1 MLRDVSVVLDP
12 PPNGVFTFEDT
23 VIGRVL
29 FESHRDEKLD
39 CCQVYFHC
47 WVGTHVVKSTGN
59 YQTNQVNSANYKDKD
74 VIFGTSK
81 KVYIGRGETLQKR
94 VQYEWPF
101 RFDFRSEV
109 DDAAALPSSGNYG
122 NGNIEYKVIAMP
134 LTPAQAANTEHTV
147 NAFMNPNDQLF
158 QKEAP
163 INLSGLFLS
172 AAKHLGGAAEQE
184 IQFVQIRPHNSVDGS
199 LIAFQSSQEIAAS
212 HVPQLPP
219 SIEAVREKHGFLSK
233 SPHIPFEVDLQIPR
247 GIIEDSYF
255 PMLLKVTSP
264 VRGWIE
270 NPPPA
275 TIVALKI
282 HLISLTVERASQ
294 QQQVHDRSLLL
305 VDAKGLKIPLG
316 EGGVDMGQIFP
327 IRVTGAGI
335 VPSFDTRLMSRKY
348 LLQIEARIEVARKEF
363 HVKFPD
369 VKDFEVVSQHVA
381 VGRAAPPPDAMPA
394 APKEKPV
401 YQLKHSYIGRISQ
414 DSTGVI
420 KEASVM
426 EAALAVSRALT
437 KYEVPHEFPG
447 GSLVKILPYR
457 YDRNRTNSSNFDQV
471 TDSEKIKACFAQE
484 CSLRTIE
491 PLGWSPEERLQVK
504 LSYNDVIYRENLTV
518 LFPSKF
524 LTTLGHHGLF
534 AYSRIATL
542 IWNDDLQKKW
552 GKETRNPADAVKLDA
567 VSLFNYRLSC
577 AITHGNLNESQL
589 GDFEGLYLS
598 FSKDLHHH
606 RKHIDVNAAR

>member
-1 MLRDVSVVLDP
+1 M
-12 PPNGVFTFEDT
+12 
-23 VIGRVL
+23 
-29 FESHRDEKLD
+29 
-39 CCQVYFHC
+39 
-47 WVGTHVVKSTGN
+47 VKSTGN
-59 YQTNQVNSANYKDKD
+59 YQTNQVNSANYKDRD

-101 RFDFRSEV
+101 QFDFRSEV
-109 DDAAALPSSGNYG
+109 DDAASLPTSGNYG
-122 NGNIEYKVIAMP
+122 NGNIEYKLIAMP
-134 LTPAQAANTEHTV
+134 LTPAQAANAGHTY
-147 NAFMNPNDQLF
+147 NALMNPNDQLF
-158 QKEAP
+158 QKNAP
-163 INLSGLFLS
+163 INMSGLFMS

-184 IQFVQIRPHNSVDGS
+184 IQFVQIRPRHSVNGS
-199 LIAFQSSQEIAAS
+199 LIGFQSSEQIAAS

-219 SIEAVREKHGFLSK
+219 SIEGAQEKHGFLSK

-255 PMLLKVTSP
+255 PMWLKVTSP
-264 VRGWIE
+264 VRGWID

-275 TIVALKI
+275 TLVALKI
-282 HLISLTVERASQ
+282 HLISRTVERASQ

-305 VDAKGLKIPLG
+305 IDAKGLNIPLG
-316 EGGVDMGQIFP
+316 EGAVDMGQIFP

-335 VPSFDTRLMSRKY
+335 VPSFDTRLMSRRYILTVEAK
-348 LLQIEARIEVARKEF
+348 IEIARKEF

-381 VGRAAPPPDAMPA
+381 LGRAAPPPDAMPA
-394 APKEKPV
+394 APKEKLV
-401 YQLKHSYIGRISQ
+401 YQLTHSYIGRISQ
-414 DSTGVI
+414 NSTGVI
-420 KEASVM
+420 KEANVM

-457 YDRNRTNSSNFDQV
+457 FDRNRTNTSNFDKM
-471 TDSEKIKACFAQE
+471 TDSKKISACFAQE
-484 CSLRTIE
+484 SSLETIE
-491 PLGWSPEERLQVK
+491 PEGWSPEELLRIK
-504 LSYNDVIYRENLTV
+504 LSYNDVPHGENVTV

-524 LTTLGHHGLF
+524 LSASGNHGFF

-542 IWNDDLQKKW
+542 RWNDDQQKKW
-552 GKETRNPADAVKLDA
+552 GKETRNPTDSVKLDA
-567 VSLFNYRLSC
+567 VSLFNYRLWC
-577 AITHGNLNESQL
+577 AITYEKLNGPQL
-589 GDFEGLYLS
+589 EDFAGLYLS